1 MTGTSNGS
9 EVRSGPS
16 HVDVAVVGA
25 GISGISAAYHLQ
37 TLCPDRT
44 FSILEARDDIGG
56 TWDLFRY
63 PGVRSDS
70 DMHTLGFSF
79 KPWRAEKSIADAPS
93 IMSYL
98 RETIAEYDIER
109 HIRFGHRVRRAA
121 WDSGT
126 ARWTLTIDNG
136 DAEVTMTANFVFM
149 CAGYYSYRGGHDPD
163 FPGRDRFTG
172 DIVHPQKWPDDLDY
186 RDKRVVVIGSG
197 ATAVTLV
204 PAMAETANHVT
215 MLQRSPTWVVARP
228 DTDRFANT
236 LRRVLP
242 DRVAYAIT
250 RKKNTLQQ
258 QLVYRK
264 TRTDPDK
271 VKSLLLQGV
280 RAGLGEDYDVDTH
293 FTPSY
298 NPWDQRLCLI
308 PNGDLFRAI
317 RSGDAEV
324 VTDTITTF
332 TETGIELASG
342 RHLDADIIVTATG
355 LQLVTLGEAEI
366 VVDGHE
372 VDFASTFTYKGLAYS
387 DVPNL
392 VSTFGYINA
401 SWTLRADLTSNY
413 VCRVLNHMRD
423 TDTDIAV
430 PRRRDDELS
439 MTPRPWID
447 DFSAG
452 YITRILPVLPKQ
464 GDRAPW
470 VNPQM
475 LAADRKLI
483 ARGDVD
489 DGHMTFTRALDRV
502 GVTA

>member
-9 EVRSGPS
+9 EVRSEPS

-98 RETIAEYDIER
+98 RETIAEFDIER

-136 DAEVTMTANFVFM
+136 DAEVAMTANFVFM

-204 PAMAETANHVT
+204 PAMAETASHVT

-401 SWTLRADLTSNY
+401 SWTLRADLTSDY

-470 VNPQM
+470 VNPQV
-475 LAADRKLI
+475 LSADRKLI
-483 ARGDVD
+483 ARSDVD

>member
-109 HIRFGHRVRRAA
+109 HIRFGHRVRRAE
-121 WDSGT
+121 WNSGM
-126 ARWTLTIDNG
+126 ARWTLTIDHG
-136 DAEVTMTANFVFM
+136 GAEVTMTANFVFM

-163 FPGRDRFTG
+163 FPGRDRFAG
-172 DIVHPQKWPDDLDY
+172 AIVHPQKWPDDLDY

-204 PAMAETANHVT
+204 PAMAETASQVT

-401 SWTLRADLTSNY
+401 SWTLRADLTSDY

-483 ARGDVD
+483 ARADVD
-489 DGHMTFTRALDRV
+489 DGHMTFTRAHDRV

>member
-9 EVRSGPS
+9 EVRSEPS

-109 HIRFGHRVRRAA
+109 RIRFGHRVRCAA

-204 PAMAETANHVT
+204 PAMAETASHVT

-280 RAGLGEDYDVDTH
+280 RAGLGENYDVDTH

-401 SWTLRADLTSNY
+401 SWTLRADLTNDY

>member
-109 HIRFGHRVRRAA
+109 HIRFGHRVRRAE

-126 ARWTLTIDNG
+126 ARWTLTIDND

-186 RDKRVVVIGSG
+186 GDKRVVVIGSG

-204 PAMAETANHVT
+204 PAMAETASHVT

-401 SWTLRADLTSNY
+401 SWTLRADLTSDY

>member
-1 MTGTSNGS
+1 
-9 EVRSGPS
+9 
-16 HVDVAVVGA
+16 
-25 GISGISAAYHLQ
+25 
-37 TLCPDRT
+37 
-44 FSILEARDDIGG
+44 
-56 TWDLFRY
+56 
-63 PGVRSDS
+63 
-70 DMHTLGFSF
+70 
-79 KPWRAEKSIADAPS
+79 
-93 IMSYL
+93 
-98 RETIAEYDIER
+98 
-109 HIRFGHRVRRAA
+109 
-121 WDSGT
+121 
-126 ARWTLTIDNG
+126 
-136 DAEVTMTANFVFM
+136 MTANFVFM

-204 PAMAETANHVT
+204 PAMAETASHVT

-401 SWTLRADLTSNY
+401 SWTLRADLTSDY